1 MWITFSLK
9 IHKGL
14 KIKEKNCLEKCIFR
28 KAKPKT
34 LEIVLDCSM
43 TFNIVVFINL
53 KINTVFQ

>member
-14 KIKEKNCLEKCIFR
+14 KIKEKNCLEKCIFH
-28 KAKPKT
+28 KAKPET

-43 TFNIVVFINL
+43 TFNVAVF
-53 KINTVFQ
+53 VY

>member
-14 KIKEKNCLEKCIFR
+14 KIKEKNCLAKCIFH

-43 TFNIVVFINL
+43 TWKNPNILFGQPSIS
-53 KINTVFQ
+53 